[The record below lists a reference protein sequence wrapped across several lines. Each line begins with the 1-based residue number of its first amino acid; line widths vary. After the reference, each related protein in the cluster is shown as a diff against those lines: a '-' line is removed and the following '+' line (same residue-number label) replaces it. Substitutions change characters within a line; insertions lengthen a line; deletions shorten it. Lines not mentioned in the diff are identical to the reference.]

1 MTKYKKWEHELK
13 FDGMNMDEMSVCD
26 VGKFESL
33 NKIKV
38 NAHYWNEKCAAV
50 IHNRCNT
57 SAKTV
62 NILLVKG

>member
-1 MTKYKKWEHELK
+1 MKNDRQHVTKYKKWEHELK

-38 NAHYWNEKCAAV
+38 NAE
-50 IHNRCNT
+50 
-57 SAKTV
+57 TV
-62 NILLVKG
+62 DILLVKG